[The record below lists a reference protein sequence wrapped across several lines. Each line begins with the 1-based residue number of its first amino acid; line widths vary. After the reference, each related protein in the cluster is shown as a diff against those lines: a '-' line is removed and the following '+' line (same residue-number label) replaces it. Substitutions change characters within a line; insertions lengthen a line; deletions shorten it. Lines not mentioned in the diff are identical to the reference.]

1 MISAEPLCSCLSV
14 TLGDSCSWSGLS
26 LGGWRTKLK
35 CKTTVFAFSLIFY
48 TWLSM
53 TFPQFVM
60 VRYEWQRENSA
71 VPPGLYQIL
80 TKKTSILPKLFSSTG
95 FSLPVEE
102 SEAAGQ

>member
-1 MISAEPLCSCLSV
+1 
-14 TLGDSCSWSGLS
+14 
-26 LGGWRTKLK
+26 
-35 CKTTVFAFSLIFY
+35 
-48 TWLSM
+48 M

-71 VPPGLYQIL
+71 VPPDLYQIL
-80 TKKTSILPKLFSSTG
+80 TKKTYILPKLFSSTG